1 MPFDEP
7 DALLD
12 RQDEHQEAVR
22 RRYKE
27 ARAAGLSIVE
37 AKLFAESNAD
47 VGQLRK
53 LVAGECPPRLIFE
66 ILF

>member
-1 MPFDEP
+1 MPIEEP
-7 DALLD
+7 EVRLD
-12 RQDEHQEAVR
+12 RMEEQQEAVR

-37 AKLFAESNAD
+37 AKLFAESDAD

-53 LVAGECPPRLIFE
+53 LVAGECPPRLIFD